1 MVPSHLNSGTKSG
14 TIVPKHSVLRYSV
27 GVFWMIPTPRYRMT
41 NTMTKT
47 LLALL
52 ALAVMTGEASAQ
64 SRTFY
69 DARGNVVG
77 RASTDNSGTI
87 TNYGA
92 RGRVITRE
100 TTSGNTTT
108 I

>member
-1 MVPSHLNSGTKSG
+1 
-14 TIVPKHSVLRYSV
+14 
-27 GVFWMIPTPRYRMT
+27 MIPTPRYRMT

-87 TNYGA
+87 TNYDA
-92 RGRVITRE
+92 RGGGITRE

-108 I
+108 IYDSGGRNVGRVTSPQR